1 MTTPSHPS
9 KKDKMLATVAGP
21 IARPARYRRQARVAA
36 ALAVSAFVVYFV
48 LGLFPLVVL
57 FVIGGVGG
65 RYALKRKHS
74 SSKKLPY

>member
-1 MTTPSHPS
+1 M
-9 KKDKMLATVAGP
+9 TVALV
-21 IARPARYRRQARVAA
+21 I
-36 ALAVSAFVVYFV
+36 SAIVVYFV
-48 LGLFPLVVL
+48 FGLFPLVVL